1 MTQLVKDCAEGRL
14 TACVKGGYDFVD
26 VRDVAEGIVLAAK
39 KGKSGNAYI
48 LSGEYYPIK
57 KITDTICS
65 VLGKKQIKTI
75 LPLWFAKMT
84 APLAE
89 LYYKIKK
96 QKPLFTS
103 YSLYTLQSNSNFN
116 SKKAQQELGY
126 KLKFSL
132 KQSIEDTYMW
142 IKANNLI
149 RRKKKVASKA

>member
-1 MTQLVKDCAEGRL
+1 
-14 TACVKGGYDFVD
+14 
-26 VRDVAEGIVLAAK
+26 
-39 KGKSGNAYI
+39 
-48 LSGEYYPIK
+48 
-57 KITDTICS
+57 
-65 VLGKKQIKTI
+65 
-75 LPLWFAKMT
+75 MT